1 MFKQT
6 LKKTLHAVCFSIV
19 LPLLLLYWLLKPVS
33 RQDELFASF
42 AQFLSLLP
50 GTLGSYL
57 RIAFYR
63 RTMRNCAA
71 DCYIGFATLFSQ
83 QSSEIAEGVYIGPQ
97 SNIGLSAIGA
107 NTLLGSGVHLLSGK
121 NQHRFDDPTR
131 PIKDQGGQFEKIT
144 IGANCWVG
152 NGAIIMAC
160 VGDGSI
166 IGAGSVVIHDI
177 PAGVIAAGNPA
188 KVIKTLH
195 QAAATQ
201 G

>member
-1 MFKQT
+1 MLKAV
-6 LKKTLHAVCFSIV
+6 LKKTVQLAALLLI
-19 LPLLLLYWLLKPVS
+19 LPLLAIYLLLRPLS
-33 RQDELFASF
+33 RQDELFATF
-42 AQFLSLLP
+42 AQILSLLP

-63 RTMRNCAA
+63 QTMRNCEA
-71 DCYIGFATLFSQ
+71 DCFIGFSTLFSQ
-83 QSSEIAEGVYIGPQ
+83 QGIEIASGVYIGPQ
-97 SNIGLSAIGA
+97 CNIGLSAIGKD
-107 NTLLGSGVHLLSGK
+107 TLLGSGVHLLSGK
-121 NQHRFDDPTR
+121 NQHRFDDPSL
-131 PIKDQGGQFEKIT
+131 PIREQGGQFEKIT
-144 IGANCWVG
+144 IGANCWIG

-160 VGDGSI
+160 VGDGSV